1 MNYPELR
8 SMRHVL
14 WLLCGLLAGSPVYA
28 EDVVPAR
35 LMGLDL
41 ASDIAQ
47 GAIDACRKDG
57 YQVSV
62 VVVDRSGRVQVLM
75 RDVFSNEQ
83 FTSLAQGKAQAVIM
97 SGGSSAALRE
107 NRPDM
112 INELNLLPGVFVLR
126 GGLPIQVAGSTI
138 GAVGVSGA
146 PGGDKDEACA
156 QRGIDTVQERLDF
169 AE

>member
-1 MNYPELR
+1 MR
-8 SMRHVL
+8 SLDL
-14 WLLCGLLAGSPVYA
+14 WLCRVTCLLCCLLAGAPLQA
-28 EDVVPAR
+28 EDVVPVR

-41 ASDIAQ
+41 ARDIAQ

-62 VVVDRSGRVQVLM
+62 VVVDRAGRVQVVM

-83 FTSLAQGKAQAVIM
+83 FTSLAQGKAQAVVM
-97 SGGSSAALRE
+97 SGGSSGALRE
-107 NRPDM
+107 NRADM
-112 INELNLLPGVFVLR
+112 INELNLLPEVFVLR
-126 GGLPIQVAGSTI
+126 GGLPIQVVGSSI

-156 QRGIDTVQERLDF
+156 QRGIDVVQERLDF

>member
-1 MNYPELR
+1 MNYLKLR
-8 SMRHVL
+8 YAHRVF
-14 WLLCGLLAGSPVYA
+14 WLLCGLLAGSPLSA

-41 ASDIAQ
+41 ARDIAE
-47 GAIDACRKDG
+47 GAIEACRKEG

-75 RDVFSNEQ
+75 RDIFSNEQ
-83 FTSLAQGKAQAVIM
+83 FSALALGKAQAVIM

-112 INELNLLPGVFVLR
+112 LNELNLLPDVFVLR

-146 PGGDKDEACA
+146 PGGDRDEACA
-156 QRGIDTVQERLDF
+156 QRGIDVVQERLDF

>member
-1 MNYPELR
+1 MKSLKLR
-8 SMRHVL
+8 PCRVL
-14 WLLCGLLAGSPVYA
+14 CLLCCLLAGSPLQA
-28 EDVVPAR
+28 EDVVPVR

-41 ASDIAQ
+41 ARDIAQ

-62 VVVDRSGRVQVLM
+62 VVVDRSGRVQVVM
-75 RDVFSNEQ
+75 RDVFSNQQ
-83 FTSLAQGKAQAVIM
+83 FTSLAEGKAQAAIM

-112 INELNLLPGVFVLR
+112 VNELNLLPGVFVLR

-156 QRGIDTVQERLDF
+156 QHGIDLVQERLDF

>member
-1 MNYPELR
+1 MNSLVFRLYRPL
-8 SMRHVL
+8 S
-14 WLLCGLLAGSPVYA
+14 LLCCMLAGFPLHA
-28 EDVVPAR
+28 QDVIPAR
-35 LMGLDL
+35 IMGLDL
-41 ASDIAQ
+41 AQDIAR
-47 GAIDACRKDG
+47 GAIEACRKDG

-62 VVVDRSGRVQVLM
+62 VVVDRGGRVQVLL

-83 FTSLAQGKAQAVIM
+83 FTALAQGKAQAVIM

-112 INELNLLPGVFVLR
+112 VNELNLLPGVFVLR

-156 QRGIDTVQERLDF
+156 QRGIDAVQERLDF

>member
-1 MNYPELR
+1 MNGLGQHPGR
-8 SMRHVL
+8 VL
-14 WLLCGLLAGSPVYA
+14 CLLCSLLAGPA
-28 EDVVPAR
+28 LQAQDVVPSR

-41 ASDIAQ
+41 ARDIAQ

-62 VVVDRSGRVQVLM
+62 VVVDRSGRVQVVM
-75 RDVFSNEQ
+75 RDVYSNHQ
-83 FTSLAQGKAQAVIM
+83 FTALAEGKAQAAVM
-97 SGGSSAALRE
+97 SGGSSGTLRA

-112 INELNLLPGVFVLR
+112 VNELNLLPDVFVLR
-126 GGLPIQVAGSTI
+126 GGLPIQVAGATI
-138 GAVGVSGA
+138 GGVGVSGA

-156 QRGIDTVQERLDF
+156 RHGINAVQERLDF

>member
-1 MNYPELR
+1 MKSLKLR
-8 SMRHVL
+8 CCRVL
-14 WLLCGLLAGSPVYA
+14 CSLCCLLAGFPLLA
-28 EDVVPAR
+28 QDVVPAR
-35 LMGLDL
+35 LMGLEL
-41 ASDIAQ
+41 AQDIAR

-62 VVVDRSGRVQVLM
+62 VVVDRSGRVQVLL
-75 RDVFSNEQ
+75 RDIFSNEQ
-83 FTSLAQGKAQAVIM
+83 FSSLAEGKAQAVIM

-112 INELNLLPGVFVLR
+112 VNELNLLPGVFVLR

-146 PGGDKDEACA
+146 PGGDKDEDCA
-156 QRGIDTVQERLDF
+156 RHGLDLVQERLDF

>member
-1 MNYPELR
+1 MKNPK
-8 SMRHVL
+8 L
-14 WLLCGLLAGSPVYA
+14 WSCRMLCLLCCLLAGFPLLA
-28 EDVVPAR
+28 EDVVPVR

-41 ASDIAQ
+41 ARDIAQ

-62 VVVDRSGRVQVLM
+62 VVVDRGGRVQVVM

-83 FTSLAQGKAQAVIM
+83 FTSLAEGKAQAVIL

-126 GGLPIQVAGSTI
+126 GGLPVQVAGSTI

-156 QRGIDTVQERLDF
+156 QRGIDVVQERLDF
-169 AE
+169 AD

>member
-1 MNYPELR
+1 MNNLLLR
-8 SMRHVL
+8 PCKIVF
-14 WLLCGLLAGSPVYA
+14 LLCCLLSGSPLLA
-28 EDVVPAR
+28 EDVVPVR
-35 LMGLDL
+35 FMGLDL
-41 ASDIAQ
+41 ARDIAQ

-62 VVVDRSGRVQVLM
+62 VVVDRSGRVQVVM

-83 FTSLAQGKAQAVIM
+83 FTALAQGKAQAVIM
-97 SGGSSAALRE
+97 SGVSSAALRE
-107 NRPDM
+107 NRGDM
-112 INELNLLPGVFVLR
+112 INELNLLPEVFVLR
-126 GGLPIQVAGSTI
+126 GGLPIQVAGSSI

-156 QRGIDTVQERLDF
+156 QHGIDAVQERLDF

>member
-1 MNYPELR
+1 MKNLMLYPCKI
-8 SMRHVL
+8 VC
-14 WLLCGLLAGSPVYA
+14 LLCCLLTGSPLLA
-28 EDVVPAR
+28 EDVVPVR

-41 ASDIAQ
+41 ARDIAR
-47 GAIDACRKDG
+47 GAIDACRKEG

-62 VVVDRSGRVQVLM
+62 VIVDRSGRVQVVM

-97 SGGSSAALRE
+97 SGGSSATLRE

-112 INELNLLPGVFVLR
+112 VNELNLLPGVLVLR

-156 QRGIDTVQERLDF
+156 QHGIDLVQERLDF